1 MKKKLKENLLKAIL
15 IIPIAYLALLFIIF
29 IFQRNLLYHPNENNY
44 FGDEL
49 KVKIEKVKIK
59 TSDNFELL
67 GWYHEKDLKNFKTL
81 VFFHGNAGTLENR
94 IHKINHFKDINI
106 NFLIISWRGFSG
118 NSGKPSEKG
127 LYKDGESAINWLKE
141 KNLKDTDIVLYGESL
156 GTGIVTH
163 IAQNYKFAGVI
174 LESPFTSMVDAA
186 KNVYPYFP
194 IRFLLK
200 DKYES
205 DKKVKNI
212 TSPILIMHGEAD
224 QVVPFWMGKKI
235 YKLANEPKYSYFPEK
250 DNHMMEYNE
259 KMIEILKRFLNKLN

>member
-1 MKKKLKENLLKAIL
+1 MKKKIKEYLLKIIL
-15 IIPIAYLALLFIIF
+15 IIPIAYFSLLFIIF
-29 IFQRNLLYHPNENNY
+29 IFQRNLLYEPKENNY
-44 FGDEL
+44 FGEEL

-67 GWYHEKDLKNFKTL
+67 AWFHEKDLSNFKTL

-94 IHKINHFKDINI
+94 IHKINHFKDMNI

-118 NSGKPSEKG
+118 NLGKPSEKG
-127 LYKDGESAINWLKE
+127 LYEDGESAINWLKR
-141 KNLKDTDIVLYGESL
+141 KGLKDNDIVLYGESL
-156 GTGIVTH
+156 GTGIAIH
-163 IAQNYKFAGVI
+163 IAQNHKFAGVI

-205 DKKVKNI
+205 DKKIKNLK
-212 TSPILIMHGEAD
+212 SPILIMHGKED
-224 QVVPFWMGKKI
+224 KIVPFWMGKKM
-235 YKLANEPKYSYFPEK
+235 YKLANEPKYSYFSEK

-259 KMIEILKRFLNKLN
+259 KMILVLKEYLKSLN

>member
-59 TSDNFELL
+59 TSDNIELL
-67 GWYHEKDLKNFKTL
+67 GWYYEKDLKNLKTL

-94 IHKINHFKDINI
+94 IHKINHFKDMNI
-106 NFLIISWRGFSG
+106 NFLIVSWRGFSG

-127 LYKDGESAINWLKE
+127 LYKDGESAINWLKG
-141 KNLKDTDIVLYGESL
+141 KGLKDTDIVLYGESI

-205 DKKVKNI
+205 DKKSKKSQFSNFDYAWRSRSDS
-212 TSPILIMHGEAD
+212 TILDG
-224 QVVPFWMGKKI
+224 
-235 YKLANEPKYSYFPEK
+235 
-250 DNHMMEYNE
+250 
-259 KMIEILKRFLNKLN
+259 

>member
-1 MKKKLKENLLKAIL
+1 MKKILKENLLLAIL
-15 IIPIAYLALLFIIF
+15 IIPIAYLTLVFIIF

-49 KVKIEKVKIK
+49 KVKVEKVKIK

-163 IAQNYKFAGVI
+163 IAQKYKFAGVI

-205 DKKVKNI
+205 EKKIKNI

-224 QVVPFWMGKKI
+224 QVVPFWMGEKM
-235 YKLANEPKYSYFPEK
+235 YKLANEPKYFYFPKK

-259 KMIEILKRFLNKLN
+259 KMIEILNDYLMRLN